1 MQEEKFCGSN
11 NASYLV
17 TCNKTAPAIASS
29 GASNSN
35 RDLIFGSIIAANHNP
50 WRSRECI
57 LHPSRLGGTSQSHEL
72 RIDVQKIV
80 HLYFHRSW
88 STITIHAARVP
99 MPIRYDAIS
108 PELRIFGL
116 APKPFPKTT
125 PKKPQGI
132 ALISVT

>member
-1 MQEEKFCGSN
+1 MHEEKFGGSN

-17 TCNKTAPAIASS
+17 PGNEAAPAIASS
-29 GASNSN
+29 GTSNSD
-35 RDLIFGSIIAANHNP
+35 RDLIRGGLVAANHDP
-50 WRSRECI
+50 RRSRERI
-57 LHPSRLGGTSQSHEL
+57 FHTSLLGGTFRSHKL

-80 HLYFHRSW
+80 HLCFHRSW

>member
-1 MQEEKFCGSN
+1 MHEEKFGGSN

-17 TCNKTAPAIASS
+17 PGNEAAPPITSS
-29 GASNSN
+29 GASNPD
-35 RDLIFGSIIAANHNP
+35 RYLILGSLIAANHNP
-50 WRSRECI
+50 RRSGECI
-57 LHPSRLGGTSQSHEL
+57 LHPSRLRGTSRSHEL
-72 RIDVQKIV
+72 RMDVQKIV
-80 HLYFHRSW
+80 HLCFHRSR
-88 STITIHAARVP
+88 SRITIHAARVP

-116 APKPFPKTT
+116 ALKPFPKTA